1 MNLEFEPAV
10 GSLATCVGA
19 RDKIFYLKFEPAEG
33 SLATFLSQR

>member
-19 RDKIFYLKFEPAEG
+19 RDKILNLKYEPAAG
-33 SLATFLSQR
+33 SLATCRIQR